1 MKNKNELKELRMLVD
16 TLYLNQ
22 LRYEKELK
30 IMRNALEDFRFQES
44 IKQNKSEFEV
54 MNLE

>member
-1 MKNKNELKELRMLVD
+1 MKNKNESKELRMLVD